1 MKATAS
7 LLVLMALSIAAA
19 AAEKPRVFITD
30 SKSWEIS
37 GGGGGSA
44 DGFGG
49 GTHGGARPQT
59 AEIIKTFG
67 ERCPGVT
74 INNKQ
79 ERADYVILLDH
90 EGGKGLIRKDNKVA
104 VFNWDGDSI
113 LSRST
118 RSLGNAVEDA
128 CGAITKDWSAK
139 GYTRQQQP
147 AAAAPANPTLTTVAE
162 TKTAAQ
168 ISVSSTPDKAD
179 IEIDGNFVG
188 NTPSSIEVAP
198 GTHSVTVRKAGYQ
211 PWQRN
216 VKVSGGTVNIAA
228 ELQR

>member
-1 MKATAS
+1 
-7 LLVLMALSIAAA
+7 
-19 AAEKPRVFITD
+19 
-30 SKSWEIS
+30 
-37 GGGGGSA
+37 
-44 DGFGG
+44 
-49 GTHGGARPQT
+49 
-59 AEIIKTFG
+59 
-67 ERCPGVT
+67 
-74 INNKQ
+74 
-79 ERADYVILLDH
+79 
-90 EGGKGLIRKDNKVA
+90 
-104 VFNWDGDSI
+104 
-113 LSRST
+113 
-118 RSLGNAVEDA
+118 
-128 CGAITKDWSAK
+128 
-139 GYTRQQQP
+139 
-147 AAAAPANPTLTTVAE
+147 VAE